1 MKEYLIGLIKSIFDA
16 PMSYMTIK
24 FFVLVAGALLLYYIL
39 PKKFRWT
46 VLLLGSGYFYYDI
59 SGSRK
64 QMLVFALGIALSY
77 VFGILLDR
85 SVNRKGQEQ
94 GAKEQAGEK
103 KKAGSIK
110 QKLLLTAG
118 ILISA
123 SPLLLSKCSEFLTGS
138 ILHTK
143 NINWIIPLGLSFY
156 SLQIIAYLTDIYR
169 GKIRAQLN
177 PLKYG
182 LFVSFFPIIVQGPIS
197 RYDQL
202 ADQLFTG
209 HSFDQKNI
217 IRGVQLVI
225 WGIFL
230 KLMIADK
237 AAVVAGT
244 LFDGHENFSGFYIPV
259 AALMYALELYADF
272 MSCVTISQGVSE
284 MFGIRLMDN
293 FQRPFFST
301 SVKQFWGRWHISL
314 SHWLRDY
321 VYIPLGG
328 SRKGRIRK
336 YLNLLITFGV
346 SGLWHGGSWKF
357 LFWGSAQAGFQI
369 VGDVIHKPKNRFL
382 EKVALPE
389 TSRLRRF
396 LAMVVTYSI
405 FAFGLIFFRADSFG
419 TGLAMVKSAFA
430 RFNPWI
436 LVDGSLYQLGLS
448 QKELWVLTTSTLL
461 LILVSFLQERGIRIR
476 DKINSQNLVIR
487 WSIYFIA
494 IWSVWILG
502 TYGFG
507 FDAKDFIY
515 GGF

>member
-1 MKEYLIGLIKSIFDA
+1 MKDYLIGLIKSIFDA
-16 PMSYMTIK
+16 PMSYMAVKYFI
-24 FFVLVAGALLLYYIL
+24 LVAGALLLYYIL
-39 PKKFRWT
+39 PKRFRWT
-46 VLLLGSGYFYYDI
+46 VLLLGSGYFYYAI
-59 SGSRK
+59 SDNKK
-64 QMLVFALGIALSY
+64 QMLVFALGIVVSY

-85 SVNRKGQEQ
+85 AVNWKN
-94 GAKEQAGEK
+94 AGEQTEDGTGE
-103 KKAGSIK
+103 KAGGRNGK
-110 QKLLLTAG
+110 HKLLLAAG
-118 ILISA
+118 ILISS
-123 SPLLLSKCSEFLTGS
+123 SPLWISKGSELLTGS

-156 SLQIIAYLTDIYR
+156 SLQIIAYLVDIYR
-169 GKIRAQLN
+169 GKIRAQMN

-209 HSFDQKNI
+209 HRFDQKNI

-225 WGIFL
+225 WGLFL

-237 AAVVAGT
+237 AAVIAGN

-259 AALMYALELYADF
+259 AALMYVLELYTDF
-272 MSCVTISQGVSE
+272 MSCVTISRGVSE
-284 MFGIRLMDN
+284 MFGIHLMDN
-293 FQRPFFST
+293 FERPFFST
-301 SVKQFWGRWHISL
+301 SVKEFWGRWHISL

-321 VYIPLGG
+321 IYIPLGG
-328 SRKGRIRK
+328 SRKGRLRK
-336 YLNLLITFGV
+336 YLNLVITFAV
-346 SGLWHGGSWKF
+346 SGIWHGGSWKF
-357 LFWGSAQAGFQI
+357 LFWGTSQAGFQI
-369 VGDVIHKPKNRFL
+369 VGDVIRKPKNRFL
-382 EKVALPE
+382 KKIALPE
-389 TSRLRRF
+389 TSKLRRA
-396 LAMVVTYSI
+396 LAMIVTYSL
-405 FAFGLIFFRADSFG
+405 FALGLIFFRADTLSEGFS
-419 TGLAMVKSAFA
+419 MVGSTFS

-448 QKELWVLTTSTLL
+448 QKELWALTTSTVLL
-461 LILVSFLQERGIRIR
+461 FLVSFLQQRGIRIR

-494 IWSVWILG
+494 IWSIWILG